1 MRALV
6 HRTLLLTAGL
16 AALVLAVAGMVLPLL
31 PTTPFLLLAAACF
44 SRSSERLH
52 RWLLNSPALGPVLRN
67 WEERGAVRLRVK
79 VVASVLLVGLVT
91 YPLLALD
98 FAPLLKLLAGVTVV
112 GVMLFLWTRPSY

>member
-1 MRALV
+1 VRALV

-44 SRSSERLH
+44 ARSSQRMH
-52 RWLLNSPALGPVLRN
+52 RWLLGSPAFGPILRD

-79 VVASVLLVGLVT
+79 IVATVLLVGLIA
-91 YPLLALD
+91 YPLAVMD
-98 FAPLLKLLAGVTVV
+98 FAPWLKMLAATSAAGVL
-112 GVMLFLWTRPSY
+112 LFLWTRPS